1 MKLLA
6 VSHACVV
13 DVNQRVYRELELMG
27 HDVSVVVPGRWRHA
41 YFTGEVQP
49 KILPGFRGPL
59 VPLPIWNPG
68 SVPLHAYLSRI
79 NPVFTRVAPDVAYID
94 EEPYS
99 LAAFQWVRAAR
110 RRHVRTVFFTAQNI
124 PRTYPLPVR
133 LLERYVWDRSSLA
146 VCATVGVVQALRTRG
161 YRGKTAVVP
170 YAVDVAK
177 FRPGLRDAALGKS
190 LGVRSQVV
198 AFLGRLVEQKG
209 VRVLLEAYRQ
219 LPGREST
226 TLLFVGGGPLAEE
239 CRAQPG
245 VVVVEGVPHARV
257 PEYLALADL
266 LVLPSLTTASWR
278 EQFGRAA
285 VEAMACGLPV
295 VGSDSGEI
303 PNVLNG
309 ADGGV
314 VVPEGDVHALADA
327 VDSLLGD
334 PRARRRMGDQ
344 GRESV
349 QRDYSTTAV
358 AGRLLAALSMEPVAE
373 RG

>member
-1 MKLLA
+1 MKLLV

-27 HDVSVVVPGRWRHA
+27 HGVTVVVPDRWRHV
-41 YFTGEVQP
+41 YSNEDIHPTS
-49 KILPGFRGPL
+49 LSGFHGPL
-59 VPLPIWNPG
+59 VPLPVWNPG
-68 SVPLHAYLSRI
+68 SVPLHGYLSWI
-79 NPVFTRVAPDVAYID
+79 APVFTRFTPDVAYID

-99 LAAFQWVRAAR
+99 VAAFQWVRGAFR
-110 RRHVRTVFFTAQNI
+110 KRVRAVFFTAQNI
-124 PRTYPLPVR
+124 PKKYPLPVR
-133 LLERYVWDRSSLA
+133 LFERYVWGHSSLG
-146 VCATVGVVQALRTRG
+146 VCATGGVVEALRVRG

-170 YAVDVAK
+170 YAVDTAR

-190 LGVRSQVV
+190 LGLQSRVV

-209 VRVLLEAYRQ
+209 VRVLLQAYRS
-219 LPGREST
+219 LPGREAT
-226 TLLFVGGGPLAEE
+226 TLLLVGSGPLAEE

-257 PEYLALADL
+257 PQYLALADL

-285 VEAMACGLPV
+285 IEAMACGLPV

-309 ADGGV
+309 AGGGV
-314 VVPEGDVHALADA
+314 VVPEGNGQALAEA
-327 VDSLLGD
+327 IASLLGD
-334 PRARRRMGDQ
+334 AKARRLLGNQ
-344 GRESV
+344 GRENV
-349 QRDYSTTAV
+349 QRDYSTTGV
-358 AGRLLAALSMEPVAE
+358 AGRLAAALSMEPVEE
-373 RG
+373 RA